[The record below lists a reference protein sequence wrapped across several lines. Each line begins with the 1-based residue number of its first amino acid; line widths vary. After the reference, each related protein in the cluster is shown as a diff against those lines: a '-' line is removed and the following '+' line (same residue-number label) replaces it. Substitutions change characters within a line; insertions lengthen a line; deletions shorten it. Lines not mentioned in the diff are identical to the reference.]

1 MMDDKQGY
9 WNTEK
14 VIEYFEEAGATML
27 SMPSRGYKTGLRMS
41 RFDVV
46 NIEIEAYGWDKAK
59 VRPASPSVE
68 AVTRMDQAFA
78 WLLIIPEK
86 KYVMRR
92 IVGARAL
99 VHPLTG
105 RYLYSWRK
113 LGERL
118 GTDHKAVQRWHAQG
132 VELIVEELIKKQ

>member
-1 MMDDKQGY
+1 MQISQRG
-9 WNTEK
+9 WSAEE
-14 VIEYFEEAGATML
+14 VVERLEEAGATML
-27 SMPSRGYKTGLRMS
+27 AMPSRGYKTGLRMS

-46 NIEIEAYGWDKAK
+46 NVAIESYGWEKTRI
-59 VRPASPSVE
+59 RPATPSAG
-68 AVTRMDQAFA
+68 AVTKMDQAFA

-105 RYLYSWRK
+105 RYLYSWRR
-113 LGERL
+113 LGETL

-132 VELIVEELIKKQ
+132 VELIVEGLADK

>member
-1 MMDDKQGY
+1 MMYNKEGG
-9 WNTEK
+9 WSAEE
-14 VIEYFEEAGATML
+14 VVERLEEAGATML
-27 SMPSRGYKTGLRMS
+27 AMPSRGYKTGLRMS

-46 NIEIEAYGWDKAK
+46 NIAIEAYGWEKTH
-59 VRPASPSVE
+59 VRPASPSAE

-113 LGERL
+113 LGEAL
-118 GTDHKAVQRWHAQG
+118 GADHKAIQRWHAQG
-132 VELIVEELIKKQ
+132 VELIVGGLPNK

>member
-1 MMDDKQGY
+1 MYNQEGG
-9 WNTEK
+9 WSAEE
-14 VIEYFEEAGATML
+14 VIERLEEAGATML
-27 SMPSRGYKTGLRMS
+27 AMPSRGYKTGLRMS

-46 NIEIEAYGWDKAK
+46 NIAIEAYGWEKTH
-59 VRPASPSVE
+59 VRPASPSAE

-113 LGERL
+113 LGEIL
-118 GTDHKAVQRWHAQG
+118 GTDHKAIQRWHAQG
-132 VELIVEELIKKQ
+132 VELIVGGLPNK